1 MTQEKTNRVG
11 NRIRKLRTR
20 AGLSQQQLAERV
32 SATRQ
37 TINAIELEKYLP
49 SLELAF
55 KLAHVFNMPI
65 EGIFQHP
72 ELSRPDI
79 LDLKT
84 FIPARDFAVSRAFYR
99 EIGFREN
106 FANSEVVEFDCGSFR
121 FLLQNYYVQ
130 EFAASFMM
138 QLLVTDTATWW
149 SRLMALELP
158 QRYPGIMLRAPTVQ
172 PWGLKILYLSDP
184 SGVLWHIAEKP
195 AEALAHP
202 IPSEIEP

>member
-1 MTQEKTNRVG
+1 VTTDKTIRG
-11 NRIRKLRTR
+11 NRIREFRTR

-32 SATRQ
+32 GATRQ

-49 SLELAF
+49 TLELAF
-55 KLAHVFNMPI
+55 KIAQTFEVTIDVVFSSL
-65 EGIFQHP
+65 GRQTGAV
-72 ELSRPDI
+72 

-84 FIPARDFAVSRAFYR
+84 FIPARDFALSRKFYQ

-106 FANSEVVEFDCGSFR
+106 FANAEVAEFECGSFR

-149 SRLMALELP
+149 SRLMNLELP
-158 QRYPGIMLRAPTVQ
+158 QRYPGIMLRAPTMQ

-195 AEALAHP
+195 AEILELP
-202 IPSEIEP
+202 VSSGD

>member
-1 MTQEKTNRVG
+1 MTTEKTIRG
-11 NRIRKLRTR
+11 NRIREFRTR

-32 SATRQ
+32 GATRQ

-49 SLELAF
+49 TLELAF
-55 KLAHVFNMPI
+55 KIAQTFEVTIDVVFSSL
-65 EGIFQHP
+65 GRQTGAV
-72 ELSRPDI
+72 

-84 FIPARDFAVSRAFYR
+84 FIPARDFALSRKFYQ

-106 FANSEVVEFDCGSFR
+106 FANAEVAEFECGSFR

-149 SRLMALELP
+149 SRLMNLELP
-158 QRYPGIMLRAPTVQ
+158 QRYPGIMLRAPTMQ

-195 AEALAHP
+195 AEILELP
-202 IPSEIEP
+202 VSSGD

>member
-1 MTQEKTNRVG
+1 MTSETSTRVG
-11 NRIRKLRTR
+11 NRIRELRTR
-20 AGLSQQQLAERV
+20 ADLSQQQLAERV
-32 SATRQ
+32 GATRQ

-55 KLAHVFNMPI
+55 KLAHVFDTSI
-65 EGIFQHP
+65 EAIFQHP
-72 ELSRPDI
+72 DASPPDA

-84 FIPARDFAVSRAFYR
+84 FIPARDFALSRKFYR
-99 EIGFREN
+99 DIGFREN
-106 FANSEVVEFDCGSFR
+106 FANSEVAEFEYGSFR

-138 QLLVTDTATWW
+138 QLLVTDTAAWW

-158 QRYPGIMLRAPTVQ
+158 QRYPGILLRPPTIQ

-184 SGVLWHIAEKP
+184 TGVLWHIAEKP
-195 AEALAHP
+195 AE
-202 IPSEIEP
+202 ISN

>member
-1 MTQEKTNRVG
+1 MTTDKTIRG
-11 NRIRKLRTR
+11 NRIREFRTR

-32 SATRQ
+32 GATRQ

-49 SLELAF
+49 TLELAF
-55 KLAHVFNMPI
+55 KIAQTFEVTIDVVFSSL
-65 EGIFQHP
+65 GRQTGAV
-72 ELSRPDI
+72 

-84 FIPARDFAVSRAFYR
+84 FIPARDFALSRKFYQ

-106 FANSEVVEFDCGSFR
+106 FANAEVAEFECGSFR

-149 SRLMALELP
+149 SRLMNLELP
-158 QRYPGIMLRAPTVQ
+158 QRYPGIMLRAPTMQ

-195 AEALAHP
+195 AEILELP
-202 IPSEIEP
+202 VSSGD

>member
-1 MTQEKTNRVG
+1 MTTDKTIRG
-11 NRIRKLRTR
+11 NRIREFRTR

-32 SATRQ
+32 GATRQ

-49 SLELAF
+49 TLELAF
-55 KLAHVFNMPI
+55 KIAQTFEVTIDVVFSSL
-65 EGIFQHP
+65 GRQTGAV
-72 ELSRPDI
+72 

-84 FIPARDFAVSRAFYR
+84 FIPARDFALSRKFYQ

-106 FANSEVVEFDCGSFR
+106 FANAEVAEFECGSFR

-149 SRLMALELP
+149 SRLMNLELP
-158 QRYPGIMLRAPTVQ
+158 QRYPGIMLRAPTMQ

-184 SGVLWHIAEKP
+184 SGVLWHVAEKP
-195 AEALAHP
+195 AEILENP
-202 IPSEIEP
+202 VSSGD

>member
-1 MTQEKTNRVG
+1 MTDKTVRG
-11 NRIRKLRTR
+11 NRIREFRTR

-32 SATRQ
+32 GATRQ

-49 SLELAF
+49 TLELAF
-55 KLAHVFNMPI
+55 KIAQTFDVSIDTIFNALDRQT
-65 EGIFQHP
+65 GTV
-72 ELSRPDI
+72 

-84 FIPARDFAVSRAFYR
+84 FVPARDFALSRKFYQ
-99 EIGFREN
+99 EIGFRKN
-106 FANSEVVEFDCGSFR
+106 FANAEVAEFECGSFR

-149 SRLMALELP
+149 SRLMNLELP
-158 QRYPGIMLRAPTVQ
+158 QRYPGIMLRAPTMQ

-195 AEALAHP
+195 AEILELP
-202 IPSEIEP
+202 VSSGD

>member
-1 MTQEKTNRVG
+1 MTTDKTIRG
-11 NRIRKLRTR
+11 NRIREFRTR

-32 SATRQ
+32 GATRQ

-49 SLELAF
+49 TLELAF
-55 KLAHVFNMPI
+55 KIAQTFDVTIDM
-65 EGIFQHP
+65 IFGSLGRQTGAA
-72 ELSRPDI
+72 

-84 FIPARDFAVSRAFYR
+84 FIPARDFALSRKFYQ

-106 FANSEVVEFDCGSFR
+106 FANAEVAEFECGSFR

-149 SRLMALELP
+149 SRLMKLELP
-158 QRYPGIMLRAPTVQ
+158 QRYPGIMLRAPTMQ

-195 AEALAHP
+195 AEILELP
-202 IPSEIEP
+202 VSSGD

>member
-1 MTQEKTNRVG
+1 MTDKTVRG
-11 NRIRKLRTR
+11 NRIREFRTR

-32 SATRQ
+32 GATRQ

-49 SLELAF
+49 TLELAF
-55 KLAHVFNMPI
+55 KIAQTFDVTIDTIFN
-65 EGIFQHP
+65 GLGRQTGTV
-72 ELSRPDI
+72 

-84 FIPARDFAVSRAFYR
+84 FVPARDFALSRKFYQ

-106 FANSEVVEFDCGSFR
+106 FANAEVAEFERGSFR

-149 SRLMALELP
+149 SRLMNLELP
-158 QRYPGIMLRAPTVQ
+158 QRYPGIMLRAPTLQ

-195 AEALAHP
+195 AEILDNP
-202 IPSEIEP
+202 VYSGD

>member
-1 MTQEKTNRVG
+1 MTTDKTVRG
-11 NRIRKLRTR
+11 NRIREFRTR

-32 SATRQ
+32 GATRQ

-49 SLELAF
+49 TLELAF
-55 KLAHVFNMPI
+55 KLAQAFDVTIDTIFNSS
-65 EGIFQHP
+65 GRQNGA
-72 ELSRPDI
+72 I

-84 FIPARDFAVSRAFYR
+84 FVPARDFALSRKFYQ

-106 FANSEVVEFDCGSFR
+106 FANAEVAEFECGSFR

-149 SRLMALELP
+149 SRLMNLELP
-158 QRYPGIMLRAPTVQ
+158 QRYPGIMLRAPTMQ

-195 AEALAHP
+195 AEILELP
-202 IPSEIEP
+202 VSSGD

>member
-1 MTQEKTNRVG
+1 VTTDKTIRG
-11 NRIRKLRTR
+11 NRIREFRTR

-32 SATRQ
+32 GATRQ

-49 SLELAF
+49 TLELAF
-55 KLAHVFNMPI
+55 KIAQTFEVTIDVVFSSL
-65 EGIFQHP
+65 GRQTGVV
-72 ELSRPDI
+72 

-84 FIPARDFAVSRAFYR
+84 FIPARDFALSRKFYQ

-106 FANSEVVEFDCGSFR
+106 FANAEVAEFECGSFR

-149 SRLMALELP
+149 SRLMNLELP
-158 QRYPGIMLRAPTVQ
+158 QRYPGIMLRAPTMQ

-195 AEALAHP
+195 AEILELP
-202 IPSEIEP
+202 VSSGD

>member
-1 MTQEKTNRVG
+1 MSDKTTRG
-11 NRIRKLRTR
+11 NRIREFRTR

-32 SATRQ
+32 GATRQ
-37 TINAIELEKYLP
+37 TINAIELDKYLP
-49 SLELAF
+49 TLELAF
-55 KLAHVFNMPI
+55 KLAQAFDVTIDTIFNSL
-65 EGIFQHP
+65 GRQTGTV
-72 ELSRPDI
+72 

-84 FIPARDFAVSRAFYR
+84 FVPARDFALSRKFYQ

-106 FANSEVVEFDCGSFR
+106 FANAEVAEFECGSFR

-149 SRLMALELP
+149 SRLMNLELP
-158 QRYPGIMLRAPTVQ
+158 QRYPGIMLRAPTMQ

-195 AEALAHP
+195 AEIVTHST
-202 IPSEIEP
+202 PSEIEP

>member
-1 MTQEKTNRVG
+1 MTDKTVRG
-11 NRIRKLRTR
+11 NRIREFRTR

-32 SATRQ
+32 GATRQ

-49 SLELAF
+49 TLELAF
-55 KLAHVFNMPI
+55 KLAQAFDATIDTIFNSL
-65 EGIFQHP
+65 GRQTGAV
-72 ELSRPDI
+72 

-84 FIPARDFAVSRAFYR
+84 FVPARDFTLSRKFYQ

-106 FANSEVVEFDCGSFR
+106 FANAEVAEFEFGSFR

-138 QLLVTDTATWW
+138 QMLVSDTAAWW
-149 SRLMALELP
+149 SRLMTLDLP
-158 QRYPGIMLRAPTVQ
+158 QRYPGIMLRAPTMQ

-195 AEALAHP
+195 AEILELP
-202 IPSEIEP
+202 VSSGD

>member
-1 MTQEKTNRVG
+1 MVTTDKTVRG
-11 NRIRKLRTR
+11 NRIREFRTR

-32 SATRQ
+32 GATRQ

-49 SLELAF
+49 TLELAF
-55 KLAHVFNMPI
+55 KLAQAFDVTIDTIFNSL
-65 EGIFQHP
+65 GRQNGA
-72 ELSRPDI
+72 I

-84 FIPARDFAVSRAFYR
+84 FVPARDFALSRKFYQ

-106 FANSEVVEFDCGSFR
+106 FANAEVAEFECGSFR

-149 SRLMALELP
+149 SRLMNLELP
-158 QRYPGIMLRAPTVQ
+158 QRYPGIMLRAPTMQ

-195 AEALAHP
+195 AEILEN
-202 IPSEIEP
+202 SVSSGD

>member
-1 MTQEKTNRVG
+1 MTDKTVRG
-11 NRIRKLRTR
+11 NRIREFRTR

-32 SATRQ
+32 GATRQ

-49 SLELAF
+49 TLELAF
-55 KLAHVFNMPI
+55 KIAQTFDVTIDTIFN
-65 EGIFQHP
+65 GLGRQTGTV
-72 ELSRPDI
+72 

-84 FIPARDFAVSRAFYR
+84 FVPARDFALSRKFYQ

-106 FANSEVVEFDCGSFR
+106 FSNAEVAEFECGSFR

-149 SRLMALELP
+149 SRLMNLELP
-158 QRYPGIMLRAPTVQ
+158 QRYPGIMLRAPTLQ

-195 AEALAHP
+195 AEILDNP
-202 IPSEIEP
+202 VYSGD

>member
-1 MTQEKTNRVG
+1 MTDKTVRR
-11 NRIRKLRTR
+11 NRIREFRAR

-32 SATRQ
+32 GATRQ

-49 SLELAF
+49 TLDLAF
-55 KLAHVFNMPI
+55 KLAQTFDTPI
-65 EGIFQHP
+65 ETIFDD
-72 ELSRPDI
+72 SGRRATAV

-84 FIPARDFAVSRAFYR
+84 FVPARDFALSRTFYR

-106 FANSEVVEFDCGSFR
+106 FANAEVAEFACGSFR

-138 QLLVTDTATWW
+138 QLLVADTAEWW
-149 SRLMALELP
+149 SRLMSLDLP
-158 QRYPGIMLRAPTVQ
+158 QRYPGIMLRAPAMQ

-195 AEALAHP
+195 AEIHAHSA
-202 IPSEIEP
+202 PSEIGP

>member
-1 MTQEKTNRVG
+1 MVTTDKTVRG
-11 NRIRKLRTR
+11 NRIREFRTR

-32 SATRQ
+32 GATRQ

-49 SLELAF
+49 TLELAF
-55 KLAHVFNMPI
+55 KLARAFDVTIDTIFNSL
-65 EGIFQHP
+65 GRQNGA
-72 ELSRPDI
+72 I

-84 FIPARDFAVSRAFYR
+84 FVPARDFALSRKFYQ

-106 FANSEVVEFDCGSFR
+106 FANAEVAEFECGSFR

-149 SRLMALELP
+149 SRLMNLELP
-158 QRYPGIMLRAPTVQ
+158 QRYPGIMLRAPTMQ

-195 AEALAHP
+195 AEILEN
-202 IPSEIEP
+202 SVSSGD

>member
-1 MTQEKTNRVG
+1 MTPEKTHRVG
-11 NRIRKLRTR
+11 NRIRELRTR
-20 AGLSQQQLAERV
+20 ADLSQQQLAERV
-32 SATRQ
+32 GATRQ

-55 KLAHVFNMPI
+55 KLAHVFDTSI
-65 EGIFQHP
+65 EAIFQHP
-72 ELSRPDI
+72 DASPPDA

-84 FIPARDFAVSRAFYR
+84 FIPARDFALSRKFYR
-99 EIGFREN
+99 DIGFREH
-106 FANSEVVEFDCGSFR
+106 FANTEVAEFEYGSFR

-149 SRLMALELP
+149 SKLLALDLS
-158 QRYPGIMLRAPTVQ
+158 QRYPGILLRAPTMQ

-195 AEALAHP
+195 AGIH
-202 IPSEIEP
+202 S

>member
-1 MTQEKTNRVG
+1 MTTDKTIRG
-11 NRIRKLRTR
+11 NRIREFRTR

-32 SATRQ
+32 GATRQ

-49 SLELAF
+49 TLELAF
-55 KLAHVFNMPI
+55 KIAQTFEVTIDVVFSSL
-65 EGIFQHP
+65 GRQTGAV
-72 ELSRPDI
+72 

-84 FIPARDFAVSRAFYR
+84 FIPARDFALSRKFYQ

-106 FANSEVVEFDCGSFR
+106 FANAEVAEFECGSFR

-149 SRLMALELP
+149 SRLMNLELP
-158 QRYPGIMLRAPTVQ
+158 QRYPGIMLRAPTMQ

-195 AEALAHP
+195 AEILELP
-202 IPSEIEP
+202 ISSGD

>member
-1 MTQEKTNRVG
+1 MTTDKIVRG
-11 NRIRKLRTR
+11 NRIREFRTR

-32 SATRQ
+32 GATRQ

-49 SLELAF
+49 TLELAF
-55 KLAHVFNMPI
+55 KLAQEFDATIDTIFNSL
-65 EGIFQHP
+65 GRQTGAV
-72 ELSRPDI
+72 

-84 FIPARDFAVSRAFYR
+84 FVPARDFTLSRKFYE

-106 FANSEVVEFDCGSFR
+106 FANAEVAEFECGSFR

-138 QLLVTDTATWW
+138 QMLVSDTAAWW
-149 SRLMALELP
+149 SRLMTLDLP
-158 QRYPGIMLRAPTVQ
+158 QRYPGIMLRAPTMQ

-195 AEALAHP
+195 AEIAGY
-202 IPSEIEP
+202 SVSSGD